1 MLDVEQRYD
10 LPSALRVAL
19 MLLTPGTVML
29 FVPRLSRWGRR
40 WIAAVVVF
48 YLVLSSPM
56 GSGLLVRTLSGPY
69 QPIASPAGFAART
82 SSHAMVAKNS
92 S

>member
-1 MLDVEQRYD
+1 MLDFLKEN
-10 LPSALRVAL
+10 LRPGHMAAAL

-69 QPIASPAGFAART
+69 QPIASPAACSRWRGCSICSTARW
-82 SSHAMVAKNS
+82 
-92 S
+92 